1 MIFGNLA
8 VKVIKLEA
16 KAMFRVVGGQTEK
29 FKPTQISVYYL
40 CGLLTLMLLMILSFI
55 EIHLIDV
62 LDILLV
68 AGLLYGL
75 YYLLRGTVAINI
87 FLGIVSIFLIWRL
100 VSLFGMELLGEIL
113 GAFVSVGFIAL
124 IIIFQPEIR
133 QFLLALG
140 TPRFIRKHRRRFSI
154 LGLRFNE
161 TEEFDT
167 GPIVRACISMAEKN
181 TGALI
186 VITRQN
192 SLFQYVST
200 GVELDAGIS
209 QPLIENIFFKNSPLH
224 DGAMIIHDNRIKAA
238 GCILPATK
246 KLDLPG
252 RPGLRHRAA
261 LGITEQS
268 DAIGIVISEERGS
281 ISVTIDGDLQTM
293 RDGDALAAFLKAE
306 LLPAE

>member
-1 MIFGNLA
+1 MITG
-8 VKVIKLEA
+8 
-16 KAMFRVVGGQTEK
+16 
-29 FKPTQISVYYL
+29 
-40 CGLLTLMLLMILSFI
+40 FI
-55 EIHLIDV
+55 DIHLIDI

-68 AGLLYGL
+68 AGLLYVL
-75 YYLLRGTVAINI
+75 YYLLKGTVAINI
-87 FLGIVSIFLIWRL
+87 FLGIVSIFIVWRV
-100 VSLFGMELLGEIL
+100 VSISGMELLGEIL

-140 TPRFIRKHRRRFSI
+140 TPRFIRKYHRRFSF
-154 LGLRFNE
+154 LGFNFS
-161 TEEFDT
+161 EEEAIDI
-167 GPIVRACISMAEKN
+167 GPVVRACESMAEKK

-192 SLFQYVST
+192 NLFQFVKS
-200 GVELDAGIS
+200 GVDIDAEIS

-224 DGAMIIHDNRIKAA
+224 DGAMIIHQRRIKAA
-238 GCILPATK
+238 GCILPVTR

-268 DAIGIVISEERGS
+268 DAICIVISEEKGT
-281 ISVTIDGDLQTM
+281 ICVTIDGNLRSIKNGQELTE
-293 RDGDALAAFLKAE
+293 FLKSE
-306 LLPAE
+306 SLSS